1 MGAFMKQQIE
11 EKLAEGFTC
20 VKLKIGAIDFDKEL
34 DLLRYIR
41 QHFTPEQVEI
51 RVDANG
57 AFDLNEALNK
67 ITQLSEFKLH
77 SIEQPIQK
85 TILTGWQTCVKLLL
99 YPLLLTRSYWGVWKI
114 KNDYYKRQ
122 CRNTSF

>member
-1 MGAFMKQQIE
+1 LELKWRSSLYTAKLFFTVPFEFTEGTKSIQINGLVWMGEAAFMKQQIE

-20 VKLKIGAIDFDKEL
+20 VKLKIEIDFDKEL

-77 SIEQPIQK
+77 IEQPIQK
-85 TILTGWQTCVKLLL
+85 KQ
-99 YPLLLTRSYWGVWKI
+99 Y
-114 KNDYYKRQ
+114 
-122 CRNTSF
+122 

>member
-1 MGAFMKQQIE
+1 
-11 EKLAEGFTC
+11 
-20 VKLKIGAIDFDKEL
+20 LKRT

-77 SIEQPIQK
+77 SIEQPIKKNNTDRMADLCK
-85 TILTGWQTCVKLLL
+85 TT
-99 YPLLLTRSYWGVWKI
+99 PLPI
-114 KNDYYKRQ
+114 A
-122 CRNTSF
+122 

>member
-1 MGAFMKQQIE
+1 MGEAAFMKQQIE

-57 AFDLNEALNK
+57 FDLNEAL
-67 ITQLSEFKLH
+67 
-77 SIEQPIQK
+77 
-85 TILTGWQTCVKLLL
+85 
-99 YPLLLTRSYWGVWKI
+99 I
-114 KNDYYKRQ
+114 K
-122 CRNTSF
+122 